1 MAKKQSLSE
10 VFTTAKTKK
19 QKEVLSAIKKYC
31 MNITKE
37 DLQEI
42 HRNVVEYFE
51 LNDSDV
57 YFDIQRFW
65 EEVKNQKRIKE
76 EKQQQTHQ

>member
-37 DLQEI
+37 DIDEI

-51 LNDSDV
+51 LNEGDV
-57 YFDIQRFW
+57 YFDIQKFW
-65 EEVKNQKRIKE
+65 DEVKRQKAIKE
-76 EKQQQTHQ
+76 EKQQQAHQ